1 MLNRFGLVCAW
12 DVKTANVYDADYDA
26 DFAPLIEQFDE
37 QTLVLADSNFHAKAG
52 DPQNLKICPRAQW
65 NDRMLIETVLSM
77 LTRVCQIN
85 KVGHRVWSALKRGW
99 RFAWQP
105 SICVRSGTG
114 CRRTKRALF
123 TSVWHSSLSKTSTN
137 GYIARDYVVRDY
149 VANGRQSGWTEAILS
164 CKNSGFLTNTLLTFR
179 V

>member
-85 KVGHRVWSALKRGW
+85 KVGHRVWSALKARLAFCLAAFNLCALWDGLQADEEGFVHLSLAQ
-99 RFAWQP
+99 FA
-105 SICVRSGTG
+105 
-114 CRRTKRALF
+114 L
-123 TSVWHSSLSKTSTN
+123 
-137 GYIARDYVVRDY
+137 
-149 VANGRQSGWTEAILS
+149 
-164 CKNSGFLTNTLLTFR
+164 
-179 V
+179 